1 MENNPLALIVKEKTL
16 GSLVTN
22 ANDIKK
28 YVSEK
33 LKEYSVDNYT
43 GDAKQAAKDKAEIN
57 NAIKTLNDRRIA
69 LEKEWNMPFQEFK
82 GIITETI
89 DMMKSASSKLD
100 VIVKNEENK
109 EKEEKRYK
117 ILGLWEAKKF
127 NLITLDRIFN
137 TRWLNK
143 TYKLATIDVE
153 LDDIISRI
161 NGDLASLDA
170 FGEDTAVLKDL
181 YLSTLNLQA
190 TLNKGAELKA
200 NRERLIAM
208 EAQKKAEEEAKKAAA
223 AEKQKEVQESEVET
237 SEDIQTVVAVDF
249 DTHEV
254 KSVSVPTER
263 PVEAPTEKTYR
274 FNVYGNER
282 IMNSVRNIAAEM
294 GLAIVPSMT
303 LEGTFEQITH
313 FKELLA
319 HRNIGYDKRG
329 IINLAVKQID

>member
-1 MENNPLALIVKEKTL
+1 MENNPLVLIVKEKTL

-82 GIITETI
+82 NIISETT

-109 EKEEKRYK
+109 EKEEKRRK
-117 ILGLWEAKKF
+117 IMELWEAKKF
-127 NLITLDRIFN
+127 NLVPQDRIFN
-137 TRWLNK
+137 ARWLNK

-153 LDDIISRI
+153 LDDIINRI

-181 YLSTLNLQA
+181 YLSTLNLQS

-200 NRERLIAM
+200 NRERLIAL
-208 EAQKKAEEEAKKAAA
+208 EAQKKAEEEAKKAAE
-223 AEKQKEVQESEVET
+223 AEKQKERQEPEEET
-237 SEDIQTVVAVDF
+237 KENTQTVVAVDF

-254 KSVSVPTER
+254 RNISVSTEK
-263 PVEAPTEKTYR
+263 PAEVPTEKTYR
-274 FNVYGNER
+274 FNVYGME
-282 IMNSVRNIAAEM
+282 SVISTVKNIAEEM
-294 GLAIVPSMT
+294 GLAIVPSLT
-303 LEGTFEQITH
+303 LEGSFAQITH

-319 HRNIGYDKRG
+319 QHNIGYDKTG

>member
-1 MENNPLALIVKEKTL
+1 MENNPLVLIVKEKTL

-82 GIITETI
+82 NIISETT

-109 EKEEKRYK
+109 EKEEKRCK
-117 ILGLWEAKKF
+117 ILELWDAKKF
-127 NLITLDRIFN
+127 NLVTPDRIFN
-137 TRWLNK
+137 ARWLNK

-153 LDDIISRI
+153 LDDIINRI

-181 YLSTLNLQA
+181 YLSTLNLQS

-208 EAQKKAEEEAKKAAA
+208 EAQKKAEEEARKA
-223 AEKQKEVQESEVET
+223 EQQKEVQEPEET
-237 SEDIQTVVAVDF
+237 KQDAQTVIAVDF

-254 KSVSVPTER
+254 KSISVPSEK
-263 PVEAPTEKTYR
+263 PAEVPTEKTYR
-274 FNVYGNER
+274 FNVYGME
-282 IMNSVRNIAAEM
+282 SVISKVKNISEEM
-294 GLAIVPSMT
+294 GLAIVPSLT
-303 LEGTFEQITH
+303 LEGSFAQITH

-319 HRNIGYDKRG
+319 QHNIGYDKTG

>member
-43 GDAKQAAKDKAEIN
+43 GGAKQAATDKAEIN

-82 GIITETI
+82 GIIAETI

-109 EKEEKRYK
+109 EKEEKHRK
-117 ILGLWEAKKF
+117 IMELWEAKKF
-127 NLITLDRIFN
+127 NLVPPDRIFN

-190 TLNKGAELKA
+190 TLNKGAELKT
-200 NRERLIAM
+200 NRERLLAM
-208 EAQKKAEEEAKKAAA
+208 EAQKKAEEEAKKAAG
-223 AEKQKEVQESEVET
+223 AEQQSERQEPEE
-237 SEDIQTVVAVDF
+237 EDAQTVVAVDF

-254 KSVSVPTER
+254 RNISVSTAKPAEVP
-263 PVEAPTEKTYR
+263 AEKTYR
-274 FNVYGNER
+274 FNVYGME
-282 IMNSVRNIAAEM
+282 SVISTVNNIAEEM
-294 GLAIVPSMT
+294 GLAIVPSLT
-303 LEGTFEQITH
+303 LEGSFAQITH

-319 HRNIGYDKRG
+319 QHNIGYDKTG
-329 IINLAVKQID
+329 IINLAVKYV

>member
-43 GDAKQAAKDKAEIN
+43 GGAKQAATDKAEIN

-100 VIVKNEENK
+100 VIVKSEENK

-117 ILGLWEAKKF
+117 ILELWEAKKF
-127 NLITLDRIFN
+127 NLVTLDRIFN

-153 LDDIISRI
+153 LDDFISRI

-200 NRERLIAM
+200 NRERLLAM
-208 EAQKKAEEEAKKAAA
+208 EAQKKAEEEAKKAAG
-223 AEKQKEVQESEVET
+223 AEQQSKRQEPEEGA
-237 SEDIQTVVAVDF
+237 QTVVAVDF

-254 KSVSVPTER
+254 KSVSVPTEK

-282 IMNSVRNIAAEM
+282 IMNSVRNITAEM

-303 LEGTFEQITH
+303 LEGTVEQITH

-319 HRNIGYDKRG
+319 HRNIVYDKRG

>member
-43 GDAKQAAKDKAEIN
+43 GGAKQAATDKAEIN

-117 ILGLWEAKKF
+117 ILELWEAKKF

-200 NRERLIAM
+200 NRERLLAM
-208 EAQKKAEEEAKKAAA
+208 EAQKKSEEQAKKAAA
-223 AEKQKEVQESEVET
+223 AEKQKEVQEPEVET
-237 SEDIQTVVAVDF
+237 SEDAQTVVAVDF

-254 KSVSVPTER
+254 KSISVPSEK

-303 LEGTFEQITH
+303 LEGSVTQITH

>member
-33 LKEYSVDNYT
+33 LKEYSVDNST
-43 GDAKQAAKDKAEIN
+43 GGAKQAATDKAEIN

>member
-43 GDAKQAAKDKAEIN
+43 GGAKQAATDKAEIN

-89 DMMKSASSKLD
+89 DMMKSASGKLD

-109 EKEEKRYK
+109 EKEEKRCK
-117 ILGLWEAKKF
+117 ILELWDAKKF
-127 NLITLDRIFN
+127 NLVTPDRIFN
-137 TRWLNK
+137 ARWLNK

-153 LDDIISRI
+153 LDEIINRI

-181 YLSTLNLQA
+181 YLSTLNLQV

-208 EAQKKAEEEAKKAAA
+208 EAQKKAEEEARKA
-223 AEKQKEVQESEVET
+223 EQQKEVQEPEET
-237 SEDIQTVVAVDF
+237 KQDAQTVIAVDF

-254 KSVSVPTER
+254 KNVSVSPEKPAEEPTS
-263 PVEAPTEKTYR
+263 KMYR
-274 FNVYGNER
+274 FNVYGSEN
-282 IMNSVRNIAAEM
+282 IINSVRNIAQEM

-303 LEGTFEQITH
+303 LEGSVAQITR

-319 HRNIGYDKRG
+319 HRNIGYDKTG

>member
-43 GDAKQAAKDKAEIN
+43 GEAKQAATDKAEIN

-89 DMMKSASSKLD
+89 DMMKSASGKLD

-117 ILGLWEAKKF
+117 ILELWEAKKF
-127 NLITLDRIFN
+127 NLVTLDRIFN

-208 EAQKKAEEEAKKAAA
+208 EAQKKAEEEAKKAAE
-223 AEKQKEVQESEVET
+223 AENQKERQEPEE
-237 SEDIQTVVAVDF
+237 EDAQTVIAVDF

-254 KSVSVPTER
+254 KSVSVPTEK

>member
-82 GIITETI
+82 NIISETT

-109 EKEEKRYK
+109 EKEEKHRK
-117 ILGLWEAKKF
+117 IMELWEAKKF
-127 NLITLDRIFN
+127 NLVPPDRIFN
-137 TRWLNK
+137 ARWLNK

-153 LDDIISRI
+153 LDDIINRI

-181 YLSTLNLQA
+181 YLSTLNLQS

-200 NRERLIAM
+200 NRERLIAL
-208 EAQKKAEEEAKKAAA
+208 EAQKKAEEEAKKAAR
-223 AEKQKEVQESEVET
+223 AEQQNERQELEE
-237 SEDIQTVVAVDF
+237 EDAQTVIAVDF

-254 KSVSVPTER
+254 KSISVPPEK
-263 PVEAPTEKTYR
+263 PAEEPTEKTYR
-274 FNVYGNER
+274 FNVYGSEN
-282 IMNSVRNIAAEM
+282 IINSVRNIAAEM

-303 LEGTFEQITH
+303 LEGSVAQITR

-319 HRNIGYDKRG
+319 HRNIGYDKTG

>member
-1 MENNPLALIVKEKTL
+1 MENNPLVLIVKEKTL

-33 LKEYSVDNYT
+33 LNEYSVDNYT

-82 GIITETI
+82 NIISETT

-109 EKEEKRYK
+109 EKEEKRRK
-117 ILGLWEAKKF
+117 IMELWEAKKF
-127 NLITLDRIFN
+127 NLVPQDRIFN
-137 TRWLNK
+137 ARWLNK

-153 LDDIISRI
+153 LDDIINRI

-181 YLSTLNLQA
+181 YLSTLNLQS

-200 NRERLIAM
+200 NRERLIAL
-208 EAQKKAEEEAKKAAA
+208 EAQKKAEEEAKKAAE
-223 AEKQKEVQESEVET
+223 AEKQKERQEPEEET
-237 SEDIQTVVAVDF
+237 KENTQTVVAVDF

-254 KSVSVPTER
+254 RNISVSTEK
-263 PVEAPTEKTYR
+263 PAEVPTEKTYR
-274 FNVYGNER
+274 FNVYGME
-282 IMNSVRNIAAEM
+282 SVISTVKNIAEEM
-294 GLAIVPSMT
+294 GLAIVPSLT
-303 LEGTFEQITH
+303 LEGSFAQITH

-319 HRNIGYDKRG
+319 QHNIGYDKTG

>member
-43 GDAKQAAKDKAEIN
+43 GDAKEAAKDKAEIN

-82 GIITETI
+82 DIITETI
-89 DMMKSASSKLD
+89 DMMKSASGKLD

-109 EKEEKRYK
+109 EKEEKSCK
-117 ILGLWEAKKF
+117 ILELWDAKKF
-127 NLITLDRIFN
+127 NLVTPDRIFN
-137 TRWLNK
+137 ARWLNK

-153 LDDIISRI
+153 LDEIINRI

-181 YLSTLNLQA
+181 YLSTLNLQV

-208 EAQKKAEEEAKKAAA
+208 EAQKKAEEEARKA
-223 AEKQKEVQESEVET
+223 EQQKEVQEPEET
-237 SEDIQTVVAVDF
+237 KQDAQTVIAVDF
-249 DTHEV
+249 NTHEV
-254 KSVSVPTER
+254 KNVSVSPEKPAEEPT
-263 PVEAPTEKTYR
+263 AKMYR
-274 FNVYGNER
+274 FNVYGSKTIIN
-282 IMNSVRNIAAEM
+282 IVRNIAAEM

-303 LEGTFEQITH
+303 LEGSVAQITR

-319 HRNIGYDKRG
+319 HRNIGYDKTG